1 MFIEIE
7 DLKPEPLH
15 VHHTYA
21 VGALPFEYQDA
32 VIEEPVTTD
41 FLLTHKELD
50 LRITGTVETS
60 VRFGCS
66 RCLKPSHSHVGTSFD
81 LVYLPQP
88 KSVRAGEEIE
98 LRYADMEIG
107 FYNGVRF
114 DVDTMVVEQITL
126 SLPMQLVCADDCKGL
141 CYTCGADLNQGPCA
155 CKHDEGDSR
164 LSILKEFRKKTDK

>member
-21 VGALPFEYQDA
+21 VGDLPFEYQDA

-41 FLLTHKELD
+41 FILAHKDRD
-50 LRITGTVETS
+50 LRVGGTVETS

-66 RCLKPSHSHVGTSFD
+66 RCLKPSCRRVASSFD
-81 LVYLPQP
+81 LAYLPQP

-98 LRYADMEIG
+98 LRDADMEIG
-107 FYNGVRF
+107 FYDGIRF

-126 SLPMQLVCADDCKGL
+126 ALPMRFVCTDDCKGL
-141 CYTCGADLNQGPCA
+141 CDICGADLNLGPCS
-155 CKHDEGDSR
+155 CKREEGESR
-164 LSILKEFRKKTDK
+164 FSVLKEFRKKIDQ